1 MKKDYNRQKLFVLSA
16 VVLSLIAAMGS
27 AIGFGQ
33 DSVERQ
39 DPWAAYKV
47 IVERNIFSRQRGA
60 RPERSDRGGVR
71 TPPPAPNPES
81 YYLLKGIVQENGV
94 FIAFLEDTQRGQIL
108 RVREG
113 DSVARGKVKISNLDT
128 IEYQFEDRTVTVAMG
143 YDLEGGQG
151 TITLT
156 QMYELSQAYSTTP
169 KEGTTEPS
177 GPSADE
183 AEILKKL
190 MERRQQQIGQ

>member
-1 MKKDYNRQKLFVLSA
+1 MKKDYNRQKLFVLLA
-16 VVLSLIAAMGS
+16 VVPGLIVALGS
-27 AIGFGQ
+27 AIGLGQ

-60 RPERSDRGGVR
+60 RPERPDRGGVR
-71 TPPPAPNPES
+71 TPPAPNPES

-94 FIAFLEDTQRGQIL
+94 FIAFLEDTQRGRIL
-108 RVREG
+108 RVRDG

-143 YDLEGGQG
+143 NDLEGGQG
-151 TITLT
+151 AITLT

-169 KEGTTEPS
+169 QEGTTESS

-183 AEILKKL
+183 AEILKQL